1 MRRILDFLGVLLYI
15 KQFAD
20 RRSAKASSEAGRR
33 IASGCVLI
41 NSVVAKHLENLIFEA
56 QNQNPVLFFLKFFDT
71 ITVIYRKKSG
81 CLSYDYVVVSVW

>member
-1 MRRILDFLGVLLYI
+1 ML
-15 KQFAD
+15 
-20 RRSAKASSEAGRR
+20 AKASSEAGRR
-33 IASGCVLI
+33 IESGCVLI
-41 NSVVAKHLENLIFEA
+41 NCVVAKHLENLIFEA